1 MRITACKAEEDYKLW
16 LRFEDGLEGRVFL
29 GNLLEIGAFQLWRD
43 VREFEKVSVDPET
56 ATVTWDGGIRL
67 DADILYHD
75 VKANQ
80 IQRVGAGETAAGGW
94 IVRAEQPGLYLFNN
108 LKEIAEWRRKKRKKA
123 ARKRRRKGHHKEE
136 EVRKLKKAAG
146 KKKSA
151 KKKKKA
157 GKKKKAMKA
166 ARPVASPAAPM
177 AASAALPSTAATSS
191 ARPAL
196 NPAAAWPF
204 PTGSRP

>member
-1 MRITACKAEEDYKLW
+1 MLEELDTMRITACKAEEDYKLW

-43 VREFEKVSVDPET
+43 VREFEKVSVDPERIRFSASA
-56 ATVTWDGGIRL
+56 ATSRRRL
-67 DADILYHD
+67 DSP
-75 VKANQ
+75 
-80 IQRVGAGETAAGGW
+80 G
-94 IVRAEQPGLYLFNN
+94 QPGLVCSTTS
-108 LKEIAEWRRKKRKKA
+108 RRLRMAKKKA
-123 ARKRRRKGHHKEE
+123 KKGGKKKKKKKASKKKKKSL
-136 EVRKLKKAAG
+136 RLAGKKKAAG

-157 GKKKKAMKA
+157 GKKKKATE
-166 ARPVASPAAPM
+166 AAPPASFADT
-177 AASAALPSTAATSS
+177 AASEKPSTAATSS